1 MKISDLVIKEQIDE
15 GFGDFVKR
23 TGLMGQD
30 NKQSAMSKQ
39 QDERAKSIGL
49 KDFTYKLNSAL
60 QSAIKGGI
68 VALPNVSSTS
78 DGSQPATSGG
88 RIEPTLG
95 GSPTASAGSTQPG
108 AAAMNNMVSQL
119 GAKPAGNTMAN
130 APVSK
135 TNVAKKPEPSM
146 AELLRQ
152 RQQKGMTESQYKLFN
167 QLIESQIL
175 NEAEES
181 VSQFITRFID
191 TQTRNLVDSPN
202 YQQNIN
208 MIAKKLED
216 QYTKNKGLDPKL
228 VEQAWETIWAW
239 SQLGKKRSAYN
250 SGNQIVDMDHDGTDD
265 SIERATDRKKLLQK
279 INKTD
284 FNDPDQLKLLAPDVK
299 NLWDM
304 IQGIK

>member
-1 MKISDLVIKEQIDE
+1 MKISDLSTTEQTNE

-68 VALPNVSSTS
+68 VNPPVAAVTSTS
-78 DGSQPATSGG
+78 APTQNPQSPAAPTTS
-88 RIEPTLG
+88 
-95 GSPTASAGSTQPG
+95 SAQ
-108 AAAMNNMVSQL
+108 
-119 GAKPAGNTMAN
+119 
-130 APVSK
+130 
-135 TNVAKKPEPSM
+135 KPEPSM
-146 AELLRQ
+146 AELLKQ
-152 RQQKGMTESQYKLFN
+152 RQQQGLTESQYQLFN

-175 NEAEES
+175 DEAAES
-181 VSQFITRFID
+181 VSQFITQFID

-239 SQLGKKRSAYN
+239 SQLGKKRGGYN
-250 SGNQIVDMDHDGTDD
+250 SGSQVIDMDHDGTDD
-265 SIERATDRKKLLQK
+265 SIQRDNVRKKLIQK

-284 FNDPDQLKLLAPDVK
+284 FNDPDKLKLLAPDVK

>member
-1 MKISDLVIKEQIDE
+1 MKISDLSTTEQTNE
-15 GFGDFVKR
+15 GFGDFINR
-23 TGLMGQD
+23 TGLMGQA

-68 VALPNVSSTS
+68 VTPPV
-78 DGSQPATSGG
+78 
-88 RIEPTLG
+88 
-95 GSPTASAGSTQPG
+95 
-108 AAAMNNMVSQL
+108 AAANTSNYNLNQNPQQA
-119 GAKPAGNTMAN
+119 AKSAALKD
-130 APVSK
+130 K
-135 TNVAKKPEPSM
+135 TIAAIQRNIPSN
-146 AELLRQ
+146 
-152 RQQKGMTESQYKLFN
+152 KTVTPESQYKLFN

-175 NEAEES
+175 DEAAES

-216 QYTKNKGLDPKL
+216 QYSKTQKLDSKL
-228 VEQAWETIWAW
+228 VEQVWETIWAW
-239 SQLGKKRSAYN
+239 SQLGKKRGGYN
-250 SGNQIVDMDHDGTDD
+250 SGGQIIDMDHDGTDD
-265 SIERATDRKKLLQK
+265 SIQRDNVRKKLIQK

-284 FNDPDQLKLLAPDVK
+284 FNDPDKLKLLAPDVK

>member
-1 MKISDLVIKEQIDE
+1 MKISDLSTKEQTNE
-15 GFGDFVKR
+15 GFGDFINNY
-23 TGLMGQD
+23 QA
-30 NKQSAMSKQ
+30 NKQAGISKQ
-39 QDERAKSIGL
+39 QNERAKAIGL

-60 QSAIKGGI
+60 QSAIKGEI
-68 VALPNVSSTS
+68 VALPNATPGV
-78 DGSQPATSGG
+78 SQPAATGG

-95 GSPTASAGSTQPG
+95 GSPSASAGAATGSTQPG

-119 GAKPAGNTMAN
+119 GGTTAGNTMAN

-135 TNVAKKPEPSM
+135 TNVAKKSEPSM
-146 AELLRQ
+146 AELLKQ
-152 RQQKGMTESQYKLFN
+152 RQQKGMTESQYKRFN
-167 QLIESQIL
+167 KLVENKIL
-175 NEAEES
+175 NEAAES

-216 QYTKNKGLDPKL
+216 SYVKNKKLDPKL

-239 SQLGKKRSAYN
+239 SQLGKKRSKYN
-250 SGNQIVDMDHDGTDD
+250 SGEQIVDMDHDGTDD
-265 SIERATDRKKLLQK
+265 AIERDDVRKQLIQK

-284 FNDPDQLKLLAPDVK
+284 FNDPDKLKLLAPDVV
-299 NLWDM
+299 NLWNM

>member
-1 MKISDLVIKEQIDE
+1 MKISDLSTTEQINE

-68 VALPNVSSTS
+68 VNPSVAAVTSTS
-78 DGSQPATSGG
+78 APTQNPQQTAKSAALKDQAISAVQGNIPSNKTVTS
-88 RIEPTLG
+88 
-95 GSPTASAGSTQPG
+95 
-108 AAAMNNMVSQL
+108 
-119 GAKPAGNTMAN
+119 
-130 APVSK
+130 
-135 TNVAKKPEPSM
+135 
-146 AELLRQ
+146 
-152 RQQKGMTESQYKLFN
+152 ESQYQLFN

-175 NEAEES
+175 DEAAES

-202 YQQNIN
+202 YQLNIN

-239 SQLGKKRSAYN
+239 SQLGKKRNGYN
-250 SGNQIVDMDHDGTDD
+250 SGGQIVDMDHDGTDD
-265 SIERATDRKKLLQK
+265 SIQRDNVRKKLIQK

-284 FNDPDQLKLLAPDVK
+284 FNDPDKLKLLAPDVK
-299 NLWDM
+299 NLLNM
-304 IQGIK
+304 IQSIK

>member
-1 MKISDLVIKEQIDE
+1 MKISDLSTTEQTNE
-15 GFGDFVKR
+15 GFGDFINR
-23 TGLMGQD
+23 TGLMGQA

-68 VALPNVSSTS
+68 VTPPVAAVTSTS
-78 DGSQPATSGG
+78 APTQNPQQAAKSAALKSQA
-88 RIEPTLG
+88 I
-95 GSPTASAGSTQPG
+95 SAIQ
-108 AAAMNNMVSQL
+108 
-119 GAKPAGNTMAN
+119 GNIPSN
-130 APVSK
+130 K
-135 TNVAKKPEPSM
+135 TVTP
-146 AELLRQ
+146 
-152 RQQKGMTESQYKLFN
+152 ESQYKLFN

-175 NEAEES
+175 DEAAES

-216 QYTKNKGLDPKL
+216 QYSKTQKLDPKL

-239 SQLGKKRSAYN
+239 SQLGKKRSGYN
-250 SGNQIVDMDHDGTDD
+250 SGGQIIDMDHDGTDD
-265 SIERATDRKKLLQK
+265 SIQRDNVRKKLIQK

-284 FNDPDQLKLLAPDVK
+284 FNDPDKLKLLAPDVK

>member
-1 MKISDLVIKEQIDE
+1 MKISDLSTTEQTNE
-15 GFGDFVKR
+15 GFGDFINNY
-23 TGLMGQD
+23 QA
-30 NKQSAMSKQ
+30 NKQSAKSKQ
-39 QDERAKSIGL
+39 QNERAKAIGL

-60 QSAIKGGI
+60 QSALKGEI

-78 DGSQPATSGG
+78 GGSQPAASAG

-95 GSPTASAGSTQPG
+95 GSSTAPASASASSTQPG

-152 RQQKGMTESQYKLFN
+152 RQQKGMTESQYKRFN
-167 QLIESQIL
+167 KLVENKIL
-175 NEAEES
+175 NEAAES
-181 VSQFITRFID
+181 VSQFIIRFID
-191 TQTRNLVDSPN
+191 TQTRNLVDNPN

-216 QYTKNKGLDPKL
+216 SYIKNKKLDSGLI
-228 VEQAWETIWAW
+228 EQAWETIWAW
-239 SQLGKKRSAYN
+239 SQLGSNRGQSN
-250 SGNQIVDMDHDGTDD
+250 RQQSVDMDNNGIDDTDQREQLKTNL
-265 SIERATDRKKLLQK
+265 IK
-279 INKTD
+279 ILKNVD
-284 FNDPDQLKLLAPDVK
+284 FNDPVKLKSIEPSIEGLLK
-299 NLWDM
+299 M